1 MWPGGEITP
10 IDCMHASDPKARN
23 WTAPVPMAL
32 SLSGDRHQP
41 EDDLRQG
48 REPGGL
54 AVLAG
59 LVAAPGA
66 LGLAFVAASGAAR
79 DEVAAVGD
87 LGGQVGGELVKEL
100 RGKSIRSR

>member
-1 MWPGGEITP
+1 MVRAGQR
-10 IDCMHASDPKARN
+10 A
-23 WTAPVPMAL
+23 MAL

-59 LVAAPGA
+59 LVPAPWA
-66 LGLAFVAASGAAR
+66 LGLAFVAAAWPAR
-79 DEVAAVGD
+79 DEVAVPGD
-87 LGGQVGGELVKEL
+87 LGGQVRGELVKER
-100 RGKSIRSR
+100 RGKSTRSR